1 MRRRDFLAGAGASAL
16 AVGGGAAERAADG
29 AASSPLP
36 AVRPKRLKPGDRVG
50 LVAPAKANFL
60 SVDIEIA
67 QDVVRAFSLEPRLG
81 ANVRGRHGNLAGR
94 DEDRAADVN
103 AFFADPSVSAIFAIR
118 GGWGCARILP
128 HLDWDTIRR
137 NPKVVTG
144 YSDITAL
151 HCALHARAGLVT
163 FHSPLMTSEWPP
175 FSVEHFRKVVFEGE
189 AVTMAN
195 PPGHEER
202 LVQVENRTRTLT
214 AGRAEGRLIGGNL
227 SVLSALLGSRYVPSF
242 AGAVLFLEDVD
253 EQVYRIDR
261 MLTQLRLAG
270 VLEQLRGFVFGTCTR
285 CEPGEGYGWL
295 TLEEVL
301 DEHLKPLGIPAYEG
315 AMIGHQGRQ
324 FTLPVGTLVE
334 LDAAAGTIR
343 MLEPAVL

>member
-1 MRRRDFLAGAGASAL
+1 
-16 AVGGGAAERAADG
+16 
-29 AASSPLP
+29 
-36 AVRPKRLKPGDRVG
+36 
-50 LVAPAKANFL
+50 VAPASANFR
-60 SVDIEIA
+60 SVDVEIA
-67 QDVVRAFSLEPRLG
+67 QDVARAFSLEPRLG
-81 ANVRGRHGNLAGR
+81 AHVRDRHGYLAGR
-94 DEDRAADVN
+94 DQDRAADVN
-103 AFFADPSVSAIFAIR
+103 AFFADPAVSAIFAIR

-128 HLDWDTIRR
+128 LLDWDTIRR

-144 YSDITAL
+144 YSDVTGL
-151 HCALHARAGLVT
+151 HCGLQARGLVS
-163 FHSPLMTSEWPP
+163 FHSPLMTSRWPP
-175 FSVEHFRKVVFEGE
+175 SPSSTSEGGVRGR

-195 PPGHEER
+195 PPGSEER

-214 AGRAEGRLIGGNL
+214 AGRAEGRLVGGNL
-227 SVLSALLGSRYVPSF
+227 SVLSALVGSPYVTSF
-242 AGAVLFLEDVD
+242 DGAILFLEDVD

-270 VLEQLRGFVFGTCTR
+270 VLDRLRGFVFGSCSR

-301 DEHLKPLGIPAYEG
+301 DEHVKPLGIPAYEG
-315 AMIGHQGRQ
+315 AMIGHQSRQ